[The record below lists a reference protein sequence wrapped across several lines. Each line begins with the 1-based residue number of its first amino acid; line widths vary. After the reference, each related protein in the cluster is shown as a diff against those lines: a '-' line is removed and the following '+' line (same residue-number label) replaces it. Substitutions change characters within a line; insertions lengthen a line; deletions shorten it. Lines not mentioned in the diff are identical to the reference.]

1 MVMPGQTVSHYR
13 ILEKLGG
20 GGMGVVYKAAD
31 TKLKR
36 TVALKF
42 LPEELAKDRQALER
56 FQREAQ
62 AASALNHP
70 NICTI
75 HDIDE
80 YEGQPFIVME
90 LLEGQTLKH
99 HIAGKALKTG
109 ELLELAIQIADAL
122 DAAHTKGIVH
132 RDIKP
137 ANIFV
142 TQRGQAK
149 ILDFGLAKL
158 ARVGAS
164 GARPGSEAERRSAL
178 PEAPTASIEPEHL
191 TSPGV
196 AMGTVAYMSPEQAR
210 GEELDA
216 RTDLFSFGAVLYEM
230 ATGKQAFPG
239 TTPAVIFH
247 AILGEAPTSP
257 VQLNPDLPPK
267 LEGIINKAL
276 EKDRELRCQSAGEL
290 RSDLKRLKRDTDSG
304 RSPVLSV
311 DDRAVTPP
319 TTVPLHLWRRLPVVL
334 PVASLTLLTL
344 AVVLF
349 ALGVGGW
356 RHRVLGRAGSGPINS
371 LAVLPLD
378 NLSGDPK
385 QEYFSDGMTEALIS
399 DLAKISALRVIS
411 RTSMM
416 HYKGTR
422 KTVPEIARELN
433 VDAVVEGS
441 VSRAGD
447 RVRVT
452 AQLIQAAA
460 DKHLWGESYDRD
472 LRDVLVLQSEVAW
485 AIAREIQVK
494 INSQEQARL
503 TVARPVNP
511 EAHELYLQGRYY
523 WNKRTAEGVKKGIEH
538 FQQAIEKDPD
548 FAPAYAGLAD
558 SYTEPVFLGV
568 GTLSPEEA
576 RAKATVAVT
585 RALQLDDSLAETHV
599 SMALLKMDYDWAWSD
614 AEREFK
620 RAIELNPGYANAHHF
635 YSHYLM
641 AMGRTKE
648 SLTES
653 KRALELDPVD
663 PIMNAHL
670 GWHYLNARQYDQA
683 IEHLRKTVELDPNIP
698 SPHQFLGEAYSQKSM
713 YGEATAEFKKARL
726 LDNTPR
732 AIAFLGYSYAMLAR
746 RDQASKALDELREVS
761 RLQYVSPYFVAVIY
775 IALGEKDRAFE
786 WLQKAYEERSESLVY
801 LKVEPMLDPLR
812 SDRRFQNL
820 LRRMNFPP

>member
-1 MVMPGQTVSHYR
+1 
-13 ILEKLGG
+13 
-20 GGMGVVYKAAD
+20 
-31 TKLKR
+31 
-36 TVALKF
+36 
-42 LPEELAKDRQALER
+42 
-56 FQREAQ
+56 
-62 AASALNHP
+62 
-70 NICTI
+70 
-75 HDIDE
+75 
-80 YEGQPFIVME
+80 ME
-90 LLEGQTLKH
+90 LLEGQPLRQRITGKPLK
-99 HIAGKALKTG
+99 ID
-109 ELLELAIQIADAL
+109 EVLELGIQIADAL
-122 DAAHTKGIVH
+122 DAAHSKGIIH

-158 ARVGAS
+158 TVGA
-164 GARPGSEAERRSAL
+164 GLGPPRAPQGVPL
-178 PEAPTASIEPEHL
+178 QDTPTASIDPDHL
-191 TSPGV
+191 TSPGAV
-196 AMGTVAYMSPEQAR
+196 MGTVAYMSPEQAR

-239 TTPAVIFH
+239 TTAAVIFH

-276 EKDRELRCQSAGEL
+276 EKDRELRCQSAAEL

-319 TTVPLHLWRRLPVVL
+319 TTVPLHLWRRLRVVL

-349 ALGVGGW
+349 ALDVGGW
-356 RHRVLGRAGSGPINS
+356 RHRVLGRASSGPINS

-378 NLSGDPK
+378 NLSGDPE

-472 LRDVLVLQSEVAW
+472 LRDVLVLQSEVAS

-523 WNKRTAEGVKKGIEH
+523 WNKRTAEGLKKGIEH

-576 RAKATVAVT
+576 KAKATVAVT
-585 RALQLDDSLAETHV
+585 RALQLDDSLAETHA

-620 RAIELNPGYANAHHF
+620 RAIELNPSYANAHHF

-641 AMGRTKE
+641 AVGRTNE

-663 PIMNAHL
+663 PVMNAHL

-713 YGEATAEFKKARL
+713 YAEATAEFKKARL

-746 RDQASKALDELREVS
+746 RDQASRALDELREVS

-812 SDRRFQNL
+812 SDRRFQDL